1 MSHQLSA
8 YSGHVPMAV
17 DASDENSLSSSSTVR
32 DALESGPHCR
42 DNVINGEVS
51 PENESNE
58 STAKNPLANGNN
70 DMPPGSESNGNV
82 DLKVQGDDLN
92 GMEISGSAEEESKM
106 EE

>member
-8 YSGHVPMAV
+8 YSEHVPMAV
-17 DASDENSLSSSSTVR
+17 DASDENSLSSSTVR
-32 DALESGPHCR
+32 GALESDPHR
-42 DNVINGEVS
+42 DNGINGEVS

-58 STAKNPLANGNN
+58 SAAKDLANGNN
-70 DMPPGSESNGNV
+70 DMPPGSKSNGNV